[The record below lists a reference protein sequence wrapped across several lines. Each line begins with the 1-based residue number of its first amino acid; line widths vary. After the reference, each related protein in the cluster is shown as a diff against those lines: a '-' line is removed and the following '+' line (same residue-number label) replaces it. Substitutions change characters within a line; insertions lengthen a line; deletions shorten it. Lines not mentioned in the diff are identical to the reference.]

1 MIFHKNAFNFYCYE
15 FHLKIFK
22 KKKDYQKLILHH
34 LKILKNDYIN
44 TLQRRPNEQVTNEL
58 GVGWGRGGG
67 RRGAAGLVTCVW
79 LMMTVTRSYSRPPS
93 LLMGTLYI
101 VTNSWIPNNGIKI
114 NVAFTAFLVTNR
126 HSLNITYTSNI
137 ILVFFSLT
145 KFKLFRYRTILK

>member
-22 KKKDYQKLILHH
+22 KKKKITKNYYT
-34 LKILKNDYIN
+34 ILKSSKIIIN
-44 TLQRRPNEQVTNEL
+44 TLQRRQNGHVTNEL
-58 GVGWGRGGG
+58 GVGWGLGGRGG
-67 RRGAAGLVTCVW
+67 AGVVTCVW

-126 HSLNITYTSNI
+126 YSLNITYTSNI

>member
-1 MIFHKNAFNFYCYE
+1 MHLIFIVMNFIWKY
-15 FHLKIFK
+15 LK
-22 KKKDYQKLILHH
+22 KKKITKNYYT
-34 LKILKNDYIN
+34 ILKSSKIIIN
-44 TLQRRPNEQVTNEL
+44 TLQRRQNGHVTNEL
-58 GVGWGRGGG
+58 GWGGGWGVGG
-67 RRGAAGLVTCVW
+67 AGVVTCVW

-126 HSLNITYTSNI
+126 YPLNITYTSNI

-145 KFKLFRYRTILK
+145 KFKLFRYRTILKWAWTLVSV